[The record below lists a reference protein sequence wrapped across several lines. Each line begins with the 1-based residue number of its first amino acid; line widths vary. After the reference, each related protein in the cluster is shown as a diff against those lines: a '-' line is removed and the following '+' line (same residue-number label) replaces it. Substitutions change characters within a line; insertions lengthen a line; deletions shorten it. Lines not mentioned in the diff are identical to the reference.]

1 MIEQNDI
8 FEAAEA
14 RGMVLSMVDDALT
27 LTKGDLALSCDLSHM
42 IPRVKAGKL
51 PHEMLVKAAKIKG
64 TGRAEATDST
74 LDNGGAGAN
83 SRAGTAGTLT
93 AIDATAGFGE
103 DSLLLAATGFNVKL
117 YEKDPIIAA
126 LLSDGLRRAAQVPEL
141 AEIVGRMELMEGD
154 SVAAMKALAGSG
166 PNAAPETAGFAE
178 SSPAPTAEPPDLIY
192 LDPMFPQRQK
202 SGLIKK
208 KFQLLQQLERPC
220 DDEAELLAA
229 AIDAGPRKIV
239 IKRPLKGPCL
249 AGIKPGYTLYGKAIR
264 YDCIAIP
271 R

>member
-64 TGRAEATDST
+64 AGRAAA
-74 LDNGGAGAN
+74 GAVGAGAGGT
-83 SRAGTAGTLT
+83 RDGAAGPLT

-103 DSLLLAATGFNVKL
+103 DSLLLAAAGFSVKL
-117 YEKDPIIAA
+117 YEKDPIIGA
-126 LLSDGLRRAAQVPEL
+126 LLRDGLRRAAQVPEL
-141 AEIVGRMELMEGD
+141 AEIVGRMEFMEGD
-154 SVAAMKALAGSG
+154 SVEAMRALAGSG
-166 PNAAPETAGFAE
+166 PGPDTAPKMTGLAE
-178 SSPAPTAEPPDLIY
+178 SSAAPTTEPPDLIY

-229 AIDAGPRKIV
+229 AIAAGPRKIV

>member
-64 TGRAEATDST
+64 AGRAAA
-74 LDNGGAGAN
+74 GAVGAGAGGT
-83 SRAGTAGTLT
+83 RDGAAGPLT

-103 DSLLLAATGFNVKL
+103 DSLLLAAAGFSVKL
-117 YEKDPIIAA
+117 YEKDPIIGA
-126 LLSDGLRRAAQVPEL
+126 LLRDGLRRAAQVPEL
-141 AEIVGRMELMEGD
+141 AEIVGRMEFVEGD
-154 SVAAMKALAGSG
+154 SVDAMRAL
-166 PNAAPETAGFAE
+166 
-178 SSPAPTAEPPDLIY
+178 AEPPDLIY

-229 AIDAGPRKIV
+229 AIAAGPRKIV

>member
-8 FEAAEA
+8 FEEAKA
-14 RGMVLSMVDDALT
+14 RGMVLSMVGDALT
-27 LTKGDLALSCDLSHM
+27 LTKGDLALCCDMSHM
-42 IPRVKAGKL
+42 ISRVKAGKL

-64 TGRAEATDST
+64 AGRADSGDGT
-74 LDNGGAGAN
+74 SDNGVADGP
-83 SRAGTAGTLT
+83 LT

-103 DSLLLAATGFNVKL
+103 DSLLLAAAGFNVKL
-117 YEKDPIIAA
+117 YEKDPIIGA

-154 SVAAMKALAGSG
+154 SVAVMNAL
-166 PNAAPETAGFAE
+166 
-178 SSPAPTAEPPDLIY
+178 AEPPDLVY

-229 AIDAGPRKIV
+229 AIAAGPRKIV

-249 AGIKPGYTLYGKAIR
+249 ADIKPGYTLYGKAIR